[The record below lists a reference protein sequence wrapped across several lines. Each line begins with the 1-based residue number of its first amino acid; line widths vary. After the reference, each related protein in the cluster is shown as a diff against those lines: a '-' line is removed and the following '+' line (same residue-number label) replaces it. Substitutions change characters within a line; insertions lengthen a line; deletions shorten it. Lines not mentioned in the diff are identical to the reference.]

1 MIEDL
6 LLSDRSL
13 REVRP
18 EIHSALSP
26 EAEKATYDT
35 RAERY
40 DQVVGS
46 WWYNRLMWGV
56 STERYRRFVRRAL
69 GAGEGP
75 FLDAGAGSAVFTA
88 EAYAQSSR
96 PLILIDRSVG
106 MLEAARNRIAMRAG
120 GSLPDRI
127 MLLQADATDVPLE
140 RGSVETVL
148 SMALFHIIEDLAPL
162 AEELFRVL
170 RSGGLLFAT
179 SLVTERAF
187 GQLYLQLLH
196 RAGEMATPRTQGELR
211 EHLDS
216 ALGQPVGIERE
227 GNMAFL
233 NAEKPLRSQGT
244 ASNREE

>member
-6 LLSDRSL
+6 LRSDRSL

-26 EAEKATYDT
+26 EAENATYDS
-35 RAERY
+35 RAEGY

-75 FLDAGAGSAVFTA
+75 LLDAGAGSAVFTA
-88 EAYAQSSR
+88 GAYVRSSR
-96 PLILIDRSVG
+96 PLILLDRSVG
-106 MLEAARNRIAMRAG
+106 MLRAARDRIAKRAG

-127 MLLQADATDVPLE
+127 TLLQADATDVPL
-140 RGSVETVL
+140 RNGSAETVL
-148 SMALFHIIEDLAPL
+148 SMALFHVIEDLTPI

-170 RSGGLLFAT
+170 RPGGTLFAT
-179 SLVTERAF
+179 SLVTERAV
-187 GQLYLQLLH
+187 GRLYLRLLH
-196 RAGEMATPRTQGELR
+196 KAGEMATPRTQEELR
-211 EHLDS
+211 DRLDS
-216 ALGQPVGIERE
+216 ALDRPVGIQRE

-233 NAEKPLRSQGT
+233 NAEKPSRSQGT
-244 ASNREE
+244 AANRDE